1 MAIGWI
7 QKSHMPAGRKP
18 FSEGPNVAQTPRQ
31 EIIRPHRAPDGH
43 DVDGTL
49 AANSAAKAPSR
60 AEYLRDLRGTP
71 YGGKDANRD
80 PRASV
85 NGPQNPAVHSKNT
98 KRYGHNPTSGDI
110 QGSTGHQP
118 ITQIERGPDLR
129 KIVAKEKKPDGPKV
143 YSVDYFGKQTPRK

>member
-7 QKSHMPAGRKP
+7 GKSSMPTGRKP
-18 FSEGPNVAQTPRQ
+18 FSEGSNVAQKVQ
-31 EIIRPHRAPDGH
+31 QGIIRPHKYPDGQ

-49 AANSAAKAPSR
+49 AANSAAKPQTR

-71 YGGKDANRD
+71 YGGKDTSRD